1 MENPPT
7 VKKCFLRQTHR
18 EGNPPLNPP
27 GRCAPPL
34 GQRKT
39 KTISRNTRCF
49 FPWLLVFSQQRPAG
63 CREPMGSFYGASG
76 RASGF
81 DKTRAFSRL
90 SDRDNN
96 FFLEIFSNDIFTLSK
111 GSHTYK
117 WMLYLITKDITEHRS
132 KPHNKPSCVFCI
144 KMNTRRTYTWMIESC
159 IWVWHYSFLR
169 RTVKTYPS
177 SWSFWSARLRLWAM
191 ADTPEKSS
199 AMNIRIQRIGQ
210 EVVTPVWVKTTETCR
225 LAWVGT
231 LHIAIVSGC
240 SIWTEHD
247 VCSCLL
253 GG

>member
-1 MENPPT
+1 MPSHS
-7 VKKCFLRQTHR
+7 VKGRVVFSAKIST
-18 EGNPPLNPP
+18 LNPWLHFRAIDISLDYWFFWYSVISPP
-27 GRCAPPL
+27 GTH
-34 GQRKT
+34 GE
-39 KTISRNTRCF
+39 
-49 FPWLLVFSQQRPAG
+49 LLRGGLIASVFDRIRDLPG
-63 CREPMGSFYGASG
+63 I
-76 RASGF
+76 F
-81 DKTRAFSRL
+81 DS
-90 SDRDNN
+90 DNN
-96 FFLEIFSNDIFTLSK
+96 FFLRIFWYDIFILSK

-132 KPHNKPSCVFCI
+132 KHIQALLCFL
-144 KMNTRRTYTWMIESC
+144 MNTRRTYTWMIESC

-210 EVVTPVWVKTTETCR
+210 EVVTPVWVKTAETCR

-247 VCSCLL
+247 VCSCLFGWL
-253 GG
+253 KK

>member
-1 MENPPT
+1 MSGTHGELLRGIRQS
-7 VKKCFLRQTHR
+7 VRIRQTSRFAENFRQRQQFLLSVFCIWHIYK
-18 EGNPPLNPP
+18 
-27 GRCAPPL
+27 GRRTLAVEP
-34 GQRKT
+34 T
-39 KTISRNTRCF
+39 K
-49 FPWLLVFSQQRPAG
+49 
-63 CREPMGSFYGASG
+63 
-76 RASGF
+76 
-81 DKTRAFSRL
+81 SRL
-90 SDRDNN
+90 KN
-96 FFLEIFSNDIFTLSK
+96 FFLEIFSNDIFILSK